1 MLHHPLRLL
10 PPGVA
15 LRMGGL
21 LGLDPLPGRVP
32 VDLPSRCSVVA
43 LAVALLK
50 LWWNIILR
58 PSTTFQWGIRETPP
72 ACLND
77 TSLGTHC
84 YVRIKESGLRFH
96 YVAAGERGK
105 PLMLFLHGFP
115 EFWFSWRHQLR
126 EFKSE
131 FRVVAVDMRGY
142 GESDLPSSTE
152 SYSFD
157 YLVTD
162 IKDIVEYLGYN
173 RCYLVGHDWGGTIA
187 WLFAIHYPEM
197 VTKLIVLNCP
207 HPTVFT
213 DYALRH
219 PSQLLKS
226 SYFFFFQL
234 PRFPELM
241 LSINDFKALKCL
253 FTSRSTGIG
262 RKGRWLTAE
271 DMEAYLYAFSQPG
284 ALTGALNYYRNVFS
298 SLPLGQN
305 DVRSPVL
312 LLWGERDA
320 FLEQEMAEACRLYIR
335 NHFRLNIISGAS
347 HWLQQDQPDI
357 VNTLM
362 WTFLKEGDGRKTY
375 RN

>member
-1 MLHHPLRLL
+1 MARLL
-10 PPGVA
+10 HNLLLFTVRLA
-15 LRMGGL
+15 LKI
-21 LGLDPLPGRVP
+21 RVFGYWS
-32 VDLPSRCSVVA
+32 LIYSYCA
-43 LAVALLK
+43 LCTCIALLK

-58 PSTTFQWGIRETPP
+58 PSKTFQWGIRETPP

-142 GESDLPSSTE
+142 GESDVPASAD
-152 SYSFD
+152 SYRLD
-157 YLVTD
+157 YLLTD
-162 IKDIVEYLGYN
+162 VKDIVEYLGYN
-173 RCYLVGHDWGGTIA
+173 RCFLVGHDWGGIIS

-207 HPTVFT
+207 HPSVFT
-213 DYALRH
+213 EYCLRS

-226 SYFFFFQL
+226 SYIFFFQL
-234 PRFPELM
+234 PRFPEFM

-262 RKGRWLTAE
+262 RKGCWLTSE
-271 DMEAYLYAFSQPG
+271 DMEAYLF
-284 ALTGALNYYRNVFS
+284 
-298 SLPLGQN
+298 LPLTQQ
-305 DVRSPVL
+305 DVKSPVL

-320 FLEQEMAEACRLYIR
+320 FLELDMAETCRLYIK

-357 VNTLM
+357 VNTLI
-362 WTFLKEGDGRKTY
+362 WTFLKEGEGRKTY

>member
-1 MLHHPLRLL
+1 MARLL
-10 PPGVA
+10 HNLLLLTVA
-15 LRMGGL
+15 LTLKIRVMGYWSLIYGY
-21 LGLDPLPGRVP
+21 
-32 VDLPSRCSVVA
+32 CA
-43 LAVALLK
+43 LCTGVALLK
-50 LWWNIILR
+50 LGWNIILR
-58 PSTTFQWGIRETPP
+58 PSTTFQWTVRETPP

-142 GESDLPSSTE
+142 GESDLPSSAE
-152 SYSFD
+152 SYRLD

-173 RCYLVGHDWGGTIA
+173 RCFLVGHDWGGIIA
-187 WLFAIHYPEM
+187 WLCAIHYPEM
-197 VTKLIVLNCP
+197 VTKLIVLNSP
-207 HPTVFT
+207 HPCVFT

-219 PSQLLKS
+219 PSQMLKS
-226 SYFFFFQL
+226 SYYFFFQL
-234 PRFPELM
+234 PHFPELM
-241 LSINDFKALKCL
+241 LSINDFKALKNL
-253 FTSRSTGIG
+253 FTSRSTGISC
-262 RKGRWLTAE
+262 KGRWLTTE
-271 DMEAYLYAFSQPG
+271 DLEAYLYALSQPG
-284 ALTGALNYYRNVFS
+284 ALTGALNYFRNVFS
-298 SLPLGQN
+298 VLPLNQSE
-305 DVRSPVL
+305 VKSPVL

-320 FLEQEMAEACRLYIR
+320 FLEQDMAEACRLYIR

-357 VNTLM
+357 VNTLI
-362 WTFLKEGDGRKTY
+362 WTFIKEGEGRKNY
-375 RN
+375 RNL

>member
-1 MLHHPLRLL
+1 MTRVLHNLLLFTVRLTL
-10 PPGVA
+10 KIRVLGYWSLIYGYCA
-15 LRMGGL
+15 L
-21 LGLDPLPGRVP
+21 
-32 VDLPSRCSVVA
+32 CT
-43 LAVALLK
+43 AVALLK
-50 LWWNIILR
+50 LWWSIILR

-115 EFWFSWRHQLR
+115 EFCYR
-126 EFKSE
+126 
-131 FRVVAVDMRGY
+131 
-142 GESDLPSSTE
+142 
-152 SYSFD
+152 FD

-162 IKDIVEYLGYN
+162 VKDIVEYLGYN
-173 RCYLVGHDWGGTIA
+173 RCHLVGHDWGGTIA
-187 WLFAIHYPEM
+187 WLFAIQYPEM

-207 HPTVFT
+207 HPSVFS

-241 LSINDFKALKCL
+241 LSINDFKALKGL

-298 SLPLGQN
+298 SLPLSQN
-305 DVRSPVL
+305 DVKSPVL

-320 FLEQEMAEACRLYIR
+320 FLEQEMAEACRVYIR

-357 VNTLM
+357 VNTLI
-362 WTFLKEGDGRKTY
+362 WTFLKEGEGRKTY

>member
-1 MLHHPLRLL
+1 MARLL
-10 PPGVA
+10 SRV
-15 LRMGGL
+15 L
-21 LGLDPLPGRVP
+21 LL
-32 VDLPSRCSVVA
+32 SVR
-43 LAVALLK
+43 LAVKLRAAGYWTLIYGCCGLCALLA
-50 LWWNIILR
+50 LFRLCWNVLMR
-58 PSTTFQWGIRETPP
+58 PTATFQWTVRETSPP
-72 ACLND
+72 CLND

-84 YVRIKESGLRFH
+84 FVKIKESGLRFH

-142 GESDLPSSTE
+142 GESDLPPSTE
-152 SYSFD
+152 CYRLD

-173 RCYLVGHDWGGTIA
+173 RCFLVGHDWGGIIA

-197 VTKLIVLNCP
+197 VVKLVVLNSP
-207 HPTVFT
+207 HPCVFA

-219 PSQLLKS
+219 PSQMLKS

-241 LSINDFKALKCL
+241 LSINDFKALKSL
-253 FTSRSTGIG
+253 FTSRSSGIG
-262 RKGRWLTAE
+262 LKGRWLTAE
-271 DMEAYLYAFSQPG
+271 ELEAYLYALSQPG
-284 ALTGALNYYRNVFS
+284 ALTAALNYYRNVFS
-298 SLPLGQN
+298 FLPLKQSE
-305 DVRSPVL
+305 VRSPVL

-320 FLEQEMAEACRLYIR
+320 FLEQDMAEACRLYIR

-347 HWLQQDQPDI
+347 HWIQQDQPDI
-357 VNTLM
+357 VNTLI
-362 WTFLKEGDGRKTY
+362 WTFLKEGEGRKNY

>member
-1 MLHHPLRLL
+1 MARLL
-10 PPGVA
+10 HNLLLLTVGLTLKIRVMGYWSLIYGYCA
-15 LRMGGL
+15 LCTG
-21 LGLDPLPGRVP
+21 
-32 VDLPSRCSVVA
+32 
-43 LAVALLK
+43 VALLK
-50 LWWNIILR
+50 LGWNIILR
-58 PSTTFQWGIRETPP
+58 PSTTFQWTVRETPP

-152 SYSFD
+152 SYQLD

-173 RCYLVGHDWGGTIA
+173 RCLLVGHDWGGIIA
-187 WLFAIHYPEM
+187 WLCAIHYPEM
-197 VTKLIVLNCP
+197 VTKLIVLNSP
-207 HPTVFT
+207 HPCVFT
-213 DYALRH
+213 E
-219 PSQLLKS
+219 
-226 SYFFFFQL
+226 F
-234 PRFPELM
+234 M
-241 LSINDFKALKCL
+241 LSINDFKALKSL
-253 FTSRSTGIG
+253 FTSRSTGISC
-262 RKGRWLTAE
+262 KGRWLTTE
-271 DMEAYLYAFSQPG
+271 DLEAYLYALSQPG
-284 ALTGALNYYRNVFS
+284 ALTGALNYFRNVFS
-298 SLPLGQN
+298 VLPLSHCE
-305 DVRSPVL
+305 VRSPVL

-320 FLEQEMAEACRLYIR
+320 FLEQDMAEACRLYIR

-357 VNTLM
+357 VNTLI
-362 WTFLKEGDGRKTY
+362 WTFIKEGEGRKHY
-375 RN
+375 RNL